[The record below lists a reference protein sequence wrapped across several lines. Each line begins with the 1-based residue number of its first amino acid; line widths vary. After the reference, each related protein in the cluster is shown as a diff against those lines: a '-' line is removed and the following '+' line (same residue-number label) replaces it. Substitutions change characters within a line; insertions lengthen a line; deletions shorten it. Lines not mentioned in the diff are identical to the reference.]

1 MIGVDLTYFRAEYK
15 TAELP
20 LAGIEQV
27 AKELLDAFAAMG
39 LHRQFRLI
47 CYYEQEPRIRR
58 LFPDYERTV
67 IHWWPGEFLLKVSR
81 GGKTLYRAR
90 RAVEPGLFRAHVKK
104 AGFDSI
110 WHPYGQPDCV
120 SIPGVPALYTV
131 HDIIPCHDAPTPKM
145 LDRYRRT
152 MERSQGIVTISD
164 HVREDLEKTL
174 GCGDK
179 VVAVI
184 PNSIVLSDRTE
195 PVAAME
201 GKGFILDVNSVV
213 RHKNPITLLK
223 AYARIAHRIAEDLV
237 FCGIMVDKQYRKE
250 LVAYAEAQGI
260 SDRVHIFEALPE
272 AQKNWLLR
280 NARLFVTPSTNEGC
294 GRTPVE
300 AAICGVSVV
309 STKAASLYE
318 ATLGLLHYYE
328 DPEDDAALAEA
339 MLQCLLQPDAR
350 EELEKISNQLSSTY
364 SPERCARRSWEL
376 FQKMGK
382 GGTR

>member
-1 MIGVDLTYFRAEYK
+1 MIGVDLTYFRTEYK

-20 LAGIEQV
+20 LVGIEQV
-27 AKELLDAFAAMG
+27 AKELLDAFTEMG

-58 LFPDYERTV
+58 LFPDYERMV
-67 IHWWPGEFLLKVSR
+67 IHWWPGEFAHRVSR
-81 GGKTLYRAR
+81 GGKTLYRVR
-90 RAVEPGLFRAHVKK
+90 RPVEPRLFRAQVKK
-104 AGFDSI
+104 MGFDSI

-131 HDIIPCHDAPTPKM
+131 HDIIPFHDAPTPKK
-145 LDRYRRT
+145 LKRYRSA

-174 GCGDK
+174 GCADK
-179 VVAVI
+179 IVAVI
-184 PNSIVLSDRTE
+184 PNSIVLSNRTE

-250 LVAYAEAQGI
+250 LLAYAEAHGI
-260 SDRVHIFEALPE
+260 ADRVHIFEALPE

-280 NARLFVTPSTNEGC
+280 NARLFVTPSTNEGF

-300 AAICGVSVV
+300 AAICGVSVI
-309 STKAASLYE
+309 STTAASLRE
-318 ATLGLLHYYE
+318 ATKGLVHYYE
-328 DPEDDAALAEA
+328 DPQDHEALAEC
-339 MLQCLLQPDAR
+339 MLRCITEPDSPETLAA
-350 EELEKISNQLSSTY
+350 ISHQLAQSY
-364 SPERCARRSWEL
+364 APERCAAAYWEIFRQFAL
-376 FQKMGK
+376 GHL
-382 GGTR
+382 